1 MFLFFVCRTFVI
13 AAVSVVLPWSMC
25 PIVPMFTCGF
35 VRSYFALP
43 IRPTSASGW
52 SPCPGLNRRPRPYQ
66 GRALPTE
73 LHGHTR
79 YRYVAR
85 RSLARSA
92 CAECPQAEPRAS
104 PTECPQAQSPASRS
118 GHPRLERHAHS
129 SIQWS
134 GKRDSNPRPPAWK
147 AGALPLSYS
156 RPDRWW
162 GGEDLN
168 PRRRTPADLQSA
180 PFGHLGTS
188 PNLPACE

>member
-1 MFLFFVCRTFVI
+1 
-13 AAVSVVLPWSMC
+13 MC

-35 VRSYFALP
+35 VRSYFAFAITDLRWP
-43 IRPTSASGW
+43 RQPSRGRW

-73 LHGHTR
+73 LHGRDHSQRHT
-79 YRYVAR
+79 
-85 RSLARSA
+85 
-92 CAECPQAEPRAS
+92 
-104 PTECPQAQSPASRS
+104 
-118 GHPRLERHAHS
+118 
-129 SIQWS
+129 WS

-156 RPDRWW
+156 RACENCLVRKWW

-188 PNLPACE
+188 PNLPAWIPGTPWKKGTVGWRWREDLNPRPTAYKAVALPLSYASTDKTSLYFPGSH

>member
-1 MFLFFVCRTFVI
+1 T
-13 AAVSVVLPWSMC
+13 SVRPR
-25 PIVPMFTCGF
+25 
-35 VRSYFALP
+35 RSLLTESEF
-43 IRPTSASGW
+43 W

-73 LHGHTR
+73 LHGH
-79 YRYVAR
+79 
-85 RSLARSA
+85 ARSI
-92 CAECPQAEPRAS
+92 
-104 PTECPQAQSPASRS
+104 
-118 GHPRLERHAHS
+118 S
-129 SIQWS
+129 SVQWS

-156 RPDRWW
+156 RNAIPRVPRRYQWW

-188 PNLPACE
+188 PNPPPRAERPLEIRWVSFNDWRWREESNPRPTAYKAVALPLSYASTGKVPI